1 MEDDLSKLDPLFAA
15 PPGKSTL
22 PPDVA
27 EQEGNPLAE
36 IDPIFASPIG
46 PSADA
51 SKPSASTPPPP
62 RDNTPEVAGG
72 VAGSAVGFFAPK
84 YENPKLTTAR
94 ADYAGSKATE
104 GQLRG
109 ELTRMQGD
117 RLDAVDNAR
126 FAIADA
132 QAEVSMA
139 RQELNAAEEAA
150 RKLNALPEPVVSPSA
165 ADNVVKGASDVEGS
179 LSRGALT
186 HSEKMGE
193 IREANQVR
201 KGIAGYKQGLPTTE
215 RVPLTGYTQSSRLI
229 VPNEL
234 ANAPVKTAAQ
244 IEAENRLKVA
254 KENHAAAVKRAAD
267 VKMQQESVSKP
278 TRTETTL
285 SSDVTKASSTTAG
298 KKAALEELEKA
309 RSFLS
314 KIPGFNTLMG
324 GLSGAELV
332 HAYRQLREGN
342 TLEGVMAGISGAGG
356 LISLAP
362 HPVAKAI
369 GTAMAVP
376 PLAYQ
381 AYQAYKSDNAGVP
394 TSVDPM
400 GN

>member
-1 MEDDLSKLDPLFAA
+1 MDDDLSKIDPLFAV
-15 PPGKSTL
+15 PPGQTAPASE
-22 PPDVA
+22 
-27 EQEGNPLAE
+27 EQSGNALAD
-36 IDPIFASPIG
+36 IDPIFANPIG

-51 SKPSASTPPPP
+51 SKGSPPAPP
-62 RDNTPEVAGG
+62 RDNMPEVVGGAAGT
-72 VAGSAVGFFAPK
+72 AVGLFAPK
-84 YENPKLTTAR
+84 YENPRLTSAR
-94 ADYAGSKATE
+94 ADYAGSRASE

-109 ELTRMQGD
+109 DLTRMQGD

-126 FAIADA
+126 FAIQDADA
-132 QAEVSMA
+132 GVNMA
-139 RQELNAAEEAA
+139 RQELNAAEDAA
-150 RKLNALPEPVVSPSA
+150 RQLNALPDAPQPLPS

-179 LSRGALT
+179 LTQGALK

-193 IREANQVR
+193 VREANQVR
-201 KGIAGYKQGLPTTE
+201 KGIAGYKQGLPTSE

-234 ANAPVKTAAQ
+234 ANAPVKSAAQ
-244 IEAENRLKVA
+244 IEAENRLKTA
-254 KENHAAAVKRAAD
+254 KDNHAAAVKQAAEA
-267 VKMQQESVSKP
+267 KIKQESASKP
-278 TRTETTL
+278 SRTESSL
-285 SSDVTKASSTTAG
+285 SSDVSKTSSTTAG
-298 KKAALEELEKA
+298 KKAALQELEKA

-342 TLEGVMAGISGAGG
+342 TLDGVMAGLSGAGG
-356 LISLAP
+356 LLAMAP

-381 AYQAYKSDNAGVP
+381 AYQAYKGDNAGVP
-394 TSVDPM
+394 TQTDPM

>member
-1 MEDDLSKLDPLFAA
+1 MDDDVSKIDPLFAV
-15 PPGKSTL
+15 PPGQTAPVSEEQSGNTL
-22 PPDVA
+22 AD
-27 EQEGNPLAE
+27 
-36 IDPIFASPIG
+36 IDPIFANPIG

-51 SKPSASTPPPP
+51 SKSPPPPPPP

-72 VAGSAVGFFAPK
+72 AVGTAVGLFAPK
-84 YENPKLTTAR
+84 YENPKLTSAR
-94 ADYAGSKATE
+94 ADYAGSRAAE

-126 FAIADA
+126 FTAADA
-132 QAEVSMA
+132 QAEVNMA

-150 RKLNALPEPVVSPSA
+150 RKLNALPETVASPSA
-165 ADNVVKGASDVEGS
+165 ADNVVRGASDVEGA
-179 LSRGALT
+179 LSQGALK

-193 IREANQVR
+193 VREANQVR
-201 KGIAGYKQGLPTTE
+201 KGIAGYKQGLPSTE

-234 ANAPVKTAAQ
+234 ANAPVKSAAQ
-244 IEAENRLKVA
+244 IEAENKLKEA
-254 KENHAAAVKRAAD
+254 KDKHAAAVKRAAD
-267 VKMQQESVSKP
+267 AKMQQESASKP
-278 TRTETTL
+278 SRPEANL
-285 SSDVTKASSTTAG
+285 STDVTKASSTTAG

-332 HAYRQLREGN
+332 HAYRQIREGN

-356 LISLAP
+356 LIAMAP

-381 AYQAYKSDNAGVP
+381 AYQAYKGDNAGVP
-394 TSVDPM
+394 TNVDPM

>member
-1 MEDDLSKLDPLFAA
+1 MSDDLAKIDPMLAA
-15 PPGKSTL
+15 PPGQSA
-22 PPDVA
+22 PPPAND

-36 IDPIFASPIG
+36 IDPIFSNPIG

-51 SKPSASTPPPP
+51 SKQTANAPPP
-62 RDNTPEVAGG
+62 RDNTPEVMGG
-72 VAGSAVGFFAPK
+72 VAGAVVGSRAPK
-84 YENPKLTTAR
+84 YENPKLTSAR
-94 ADYAGSKATE
+94 SDYAGAQASE
-104 GQLRG
+104 GSLKG
-109 ELTRMQGD
+109 ELARMQGE
-117 RLDAVDNAR
+117 RLDSVDSAR
-126 FAIADA
+126 LAAADA
-132 QAEVSMA
+132 QAEVNLA

-150 RKLNALPEPVVSPSA
+150 RKLNALPEPVASPSA
-165 ADNVVKGASDVEGS
+165 TEAAVKGSSSVEGA
-179 LSRGALT
+179 LSQGALK

-201 KGIAGYKQGLPTTE
+201 KGIAGYRQGLPSTE

-244 IEAENRLKVA
+244 IEAENRLQAA
-254 KENHAAAVKRAAD
+254 KDKHAAAVKRAAD
-267 VKMQQESVSKP
+267 AKMQQESVSKP

-314 KIPGFNTLMG
+314 KIPGFNTIMG

-332 HAYRQLREGN
+332 HAYRQLEAGN
-342 TLEGVMAGISGAGG
+342 TLEGVMAGLSGVGG
-356 LISLAP
+356 LIAMAP
-362 HPVAKAI
+362 HPVAKAV
-369 GTAMAVP
+369 GTAMTLP

-381 AYQAYKSDNAGVP
+381 GYKAYKDLQLPEGAK
-394 TSVDPM
+394 PM
-400 GN
+400 GQF

>member
-94 ADYAGSKATE
+94 ADYAGSKAAE

-132 QAEVSMA
+132 QAEVSMT

-267 VKMQQESVSKP
+267 AKMQQELASKP
-278 TRTETTL
+278 SRPETSL

>member
-94 ADYAGSKATE
+94 ADYAGSKAAE

-254 KENHAAAVKRAAD
+254 KENQFVLMRALILNRLHGRRQVCRLTAQKLQVLQQAKKQHWKNWKKLEASYLRFQVSILLWAVCQAP
-267 VKMQQESVSKP
+267 SLS
-278 TRTETTL
+278 TL
-285 SSDVTKASSTTAG
+285 T
-298 KKAALEELEKA
+298 
-309 RSFLS
+309 
-314 KIPGFNTLMG
+314 
-324 GLSGAELV
+324 
-332 HAYRQLREGN
+332 
-342 TLEGVMAGISGAGG
+342 
-356 LISLAP
+356 
-362 HPVAKAI
+362 
-369 GTAMAVP
+369 
-376 PLAYQ
+376 
-381 AYQAYKSDNAGVP
+381 DN
-394 TSVDPM
+394 
-400 GN
+400 

>member
-1 MEDDLSKLDPLFAA
+1 MEDDLSKIDPLFAA
-15 PPGKSTL
+15 PPGQTA
-22 PPDVA
+22 PPSE
-27 EQEGNPLAE
+27 EQAGNPLAD
-36 IDPIFASPIG
+36 IDPIFSNPIG

-51 SKPSASTPPPP
+51 SKSSTSPPPP

-72 VAGSAVGFFAPK
+72 AVGTAVGLFAPK
-84 YENPKLTTAR
+84 YENPKLTSAR
-94 ADYAGSKATE
+94 ADYAGSRAAE

-126 FAIADA
+126 FAIQDADA
-132 QAEVSMA
+132 SVNMA

-150 RKLNALPEPVVSPSA
+150 RQLNALPESSPISS
-165 ADNVVKGASDVEGS
+165 ADNVVKGASDVEGA
-179 LSRGALT
+179 LSQGALK

-193 IREANQVR
+193 VREANQVR
-201 KGIAGYKQGLPTTE
+201 KGIAGYKQGLPTSE

-234 ANAPVKTAAQ
+234 ANAPVKSAAQ
-244 IEAENRLKVA
+244 IEAENRLKEA
-254 KENHAAAVKRAAD
+254 KDKHAAAVKQAAEA
-267 VKMQQESVSKP
+267 KMKQESAGKP
-278 TRTETTL
+278 SRTESGL

-332 HAYRQLREGN
+332 HAYRQIRAGN
-342 TLEGVMAGISGAGG
+342 TLDGVMAGLSGAGG
-356 LISLAP
+356 LIAMAP
-362 HPVAKAI
+362 NPVAKAI

-381 AYQAYKSDNAGVP
+381 AYQAYKGDNAGVP
-394 TSVDPM
+394 TQTDPM

>member
-1 MEDDLSKLDPLFAA
+1 MEDDLSKIDPLFAA
-15 PPGKSTL
+15 PPGQTA
-22 PPDVA
+22 PPSE
-27 EQEGNPLAE
+27 EQTGNALAD
-36 IDPIFASPIG
+36 IDPIFANPIG

-51 SKPSASTPPPP
+51 SKSSTSPPPP

-72 VAGSAVGFFAPK
+72 AVGTAVGLFAPK
-84 YENPKLTTAR
+84 YENPKLTSAR
-94 ADYAGSKATE
+94 ADYAGSRAAE

-109 ELTRMQGD
+109 DLTRMQGE
-117 RLDAVDNAR
+117 RLDAMDNAR
-126 FAIADA
+126 FAIQDADA
-132 QAEVSMA
+132 GVNIA

-150 RKLNALPEPVVSPSA
+150 RQLNALPESSPISS
-165 ADNVVKGASDVEGS
+165 ADNVVKGASDVEGA
-179 LSRGALT
+179 LSQGALK

-193 IREANQVR
+193 VREANQVR
-201 KGIAGYKQGLPTTE
+201 KGIAGYKQGLPTSE

-234 ANAPVKTAAQ
+234 ANAPVKSAAQ
-244 IEAENRLKVA
+244 IEAENRLKEA
-254 KENHAAAVKRAAD
+254 KDKHAAAVKQAAEA
-267 VKMQQESVSKP
+267 KMRQESAGKP
-278 TRTETTL
+278 SRTESSL

-332 HAYRQLREGN
+332 HAYRQIRAGN
-342 TLEGVMAGISGAGG
+342 TLDGVMAGLSGAGG
-356 LISLAP
+356 LIAMAP

-381 AYQAYKSDNAGVP
+381 AYQAYKGDNAGVP
-394 TSVDPM
+394 TQTDPM